1 MRTAATAAAAGVLIR
16 IVLASAACAA
26 GGAGGDAASQADPFE
41 ARRARMVEE
50 QIRARGVRDE
60 RVLEAMRS
68 VPRHRFVPEEHRDEA
83 YGDFP
88 LPIGFNQTISQP
100 YIVAFM
106 TEALRIGPGA
116 RVLEVGTGSGY
127 QAAVLGRIAAEVY
140 TIEIVSPLA
149 ARSAAL
155 LAELGCANVHVK
167 DGDGYAGW
175 PEHAPFDAVIVTAA
189 PDHVPPPLIDQ
200 LAMGG
205 RLVIP
210 VGVIE
215 QELRVLTKQ
224 PDGRLREEARMPVR
238 FVPLTRRPG
247 A

>member
-1 MRTAATAAAAGVLIR
+1 
-16 IVLASAACAA
+16 
-26 GGAGGDAASQADPFE
+26 
-41 ARRARMVEE
+41 MVEE

-127 QAAVLGRIAAEVY
+127 QAAVLGRIAAQVY